1 MYGLDQHDK
10 PQAARF
16 PERLCDLAIK
26 AAQQLKLNVLPVT
39 SPDVAEFAAELQK
52 RLRI

>member
-1 MYGLDQHDK
+1 MNQSAKTSSSKVSLAVPVVVYGLDPNDR

-26 AAQQLKLNVLPVT
+26 AAH
-39 SPDVAEFAAELQK
+39 D
-52 RLRI
+52 